1 QIRQTVTRVTAN
13 GENVVTRVQ
22 SPGNKVQP
30 GRRCRPEWVTR
41 TGRGVGNRLQ
51 RLAPHRR
58 SARSRPHARNRPPG
72 RARPEPKRVMGA
84 DRRGRSHRPGS
95 RALSPKPTA
104 GPGAELLRPQ
114 PGAGPGAERTAR
126 TAERTARTAEHT
138 ARTAERSARS
148 RPHRPA
154 RTRTPRGR

>member
-72 RARPEPKRVMGA
+72 KARPEPKRVTGA
-84 DRRGRSHRPGS
+84 DRRGRRS
-95 RALSPKPTA
+95 
-104 GPGAELLRPQ
+104 E
-114 PGAGPGAERTAR
+114 
-126 TAERTARTAEHT
+126 EHT
-138 ARTAERSARS
+138 SELQS
-148 RPHRPA
+148 REKLVCRLLLEK
-154 RTRTPRGR
+154 